1 MSAVVKEQPW
11 NEPSQFLTSCSRTA
25 GNSRTGIA
33 AENSLGVSRLEVGT
47 PDLDITSTIDVD
59 LAKTGNYNVLNEE
72 GTEFAFNGA
81 KDYNKINAPSSS
93 KTSKLSKAVK
103 SSATSALKN
112 SFEGLVIF
120 IIHGDH

>member
-1 MSAVVKEQPW
+1 MTRYFNDRLNYEKKLGTYV
-11 NEPSQFLTSCSRTA
+11 NEEM
-25 GNSRTGIA
+25 TGIA

-47 PDLDITSTIDVD
+47 PDLYITSTIDVD

-93 KTSKLSKAVK
+93 NTSKLSKAVK

-112 SFEGLVIF
+112 SLLKLRLLWVNHSLFHLIF
-120 IIHGDH
+120 